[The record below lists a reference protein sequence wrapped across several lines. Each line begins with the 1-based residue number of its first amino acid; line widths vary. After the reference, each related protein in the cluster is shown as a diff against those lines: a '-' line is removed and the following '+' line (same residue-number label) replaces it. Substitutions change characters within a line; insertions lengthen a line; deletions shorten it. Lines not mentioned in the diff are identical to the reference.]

1 MILNNLNEGMK
12 KQKIKLLIYKMKMKL
27 LKLMKNENKIN
38 KKSYNIARIKQIK
51 KKNLKMFNFNYPKIN
66 EI

>member
-51 KKNLKMFNFNYPKIN
+51 KKI
-66 EI
+66 